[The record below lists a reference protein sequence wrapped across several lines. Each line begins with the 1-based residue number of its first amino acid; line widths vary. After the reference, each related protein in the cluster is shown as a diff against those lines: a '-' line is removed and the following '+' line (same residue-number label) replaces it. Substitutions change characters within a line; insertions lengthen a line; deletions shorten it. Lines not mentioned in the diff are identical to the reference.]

1 VQRGYWPKAG
11 QHLRPEHTL
20 ESYRLAIRMRAD
32 YVEPDLVST
41 KDDVLVARHENLISD
56 TTDVAA
62 HPEFASRRTTKM
74 MRTAKGWS
82 CTCSRCRENQF
93 MARNFWIGNDPNAVG
108 DLEAE
113 IQAFLDAGIDGLFSD
128 NPDLAVAARDRWQ
141 RGGQRAA

>member
-1 VQRGYWPKAG
+1 V
-11 QHLRPEHTL
+11 HVFTLR
-20 ESYRLAIRMRAD
+20 
-32 YVEPDLVST
+32 
-41 KDDVLVARHENLISD
+41 
-56 TTDVAA
+56 
-62 HPEFASRRTTKM
+62 
-74 MRTAKGWS
+74 
-82 CTCSRCRENQF
+82 RENQF